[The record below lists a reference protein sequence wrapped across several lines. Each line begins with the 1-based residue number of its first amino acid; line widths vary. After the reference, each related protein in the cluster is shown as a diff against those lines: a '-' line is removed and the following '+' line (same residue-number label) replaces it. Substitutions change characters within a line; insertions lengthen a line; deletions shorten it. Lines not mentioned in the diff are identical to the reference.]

1 MKKEKALELLV
12 QNKALLREKYGVKE
26 SALFG
31 STARD
36 TATQTSDIDI
46 LISFAEKAD
55 SKKYFGVLFY
65 LENLFQCPIDL
76 ITENALRPELK
87 PYIDAEKIYV

>member
-26 SALFG
+26 IALFG

-36 TATQTSDIDI
+36 TLAYCFILKTS
-46 LISFAEKAD
+46 FN
-55 SKKYFGVLFY
+55 VL
-65 LENLFQCPIDL
+65 L
-76 ITENALRPELK
+76 T
-87 PYIDAEKIYV
+87 

>member
-26 SALFG
+26 IALFG

-46 LISFAEKAD
+46 LIR
-55 SKKYFGVLFY
+55 V
-65 LENLFQCPIDL
+65 C
-76 ITENALRPELK
+76 
-87 PYIDAEKIYV
+87 

>member
-1 MKKEKALELLV
+1 MKKQQVLQLLTQSRV
-12 QNKALLREKYGVKE
+12 ILQEKYGVTKL
-26 SALFG
+26 ALFG

-36 TATQTSDIDI
+36 SANSTSDIDI
-46 LISFAEKAD
+46 LVSFAQKAD

-65 LENLFQCPIDL
+65 LEDLFQCPVDL
-76 ITENALRPELK
+76 ITENALRPELQ